1 MKKFHGN
8 LDQLRNAVAALGY
21 VGVWEEK
28 LNGAPYWVFK
38 AKTGEILNWY
48 ETTGSLLYQ
57 GNNPIELKRGLEQ
70 REFERQFGKS
80 LF

>member
-8 LDQLRNAVAALGY
+8 LDQLKNAVTALGY

-28 LNGAPYWVFK
+28 MSGAPYWMFR
-38 AKTGEILNWY
+38 AETGEILNWY
-48 ETTGSLLYQ
+48 KTTGSISYQ
-57 GNNPIELKRGLEQ
+57 GNNPVELELRLEQ
-70 REFERQFGKS
+70 RALERPFWRT